1 MSTPS
6 RPVAQLVHS
15 TTGRVRFRFDEKR
28 GDASFFDSLSSS
40 LARLGSVI
48 ETRVS
53 SHTGSVLVLHTGD
66 LQQLVTAAQKR
77 GLFEVGP
84 PPPPTASARRLRDA
98 IDTLE
103 DRVAKSTGETL
114 SVGKLLFLGLLGA
127 GILQSKQGHLLPAG
141 MTLFKH
147 AIEVM
152 HWVAD
157 REPTNSQ
164 HRAQSVS
171 HS

>member
-6 RPVAQLVHS
+6 RPLAQIVHS
-15 TTGRVRFRFDEKR
+15 TTGRVRFRFSEQR
-28 GDASFFDSLSSS
+28 GDAAFFDTLATS
-40 LARLGSVI
+40 LARLGSVL

-77 GLFEVGP
+77 GLFEVGAP
-84 PPPPTASARRLRDA
+84 PPPVASARRLRDA
-98 IDTLE
+98 IDSID

-127 GILQSKQGHLLPAG
+127 GIFQTKQGHLLPAG

-147 AIEVM
+147 ALEIID
-152 HWVAD
+152 WVAE
-157 REPTNSQ
+157 REPSNSQ
-164 HRAQSVS
+164 RRA
-171 HS
+171 

>member
-6 RPVAQLVHS
+6 RPVAQIVHS
-15 TTGRVRFRFDEKR
+15 TTGRVRFRFEGQR
-28 GDASFFDSLSSS
+28 GDSSFFESLSSS

-66 LQQLVTAAQKR
+66 LQQLVSAAQKR

-84 PPPPTASARRLRDA
+84 PPPPAASARKVLDA
-98 IDTLE
+98 IESLD

-114 SVGKLLFLGLLGA
+114 SVGKLLFMGLLGA
-127 GILQSKQGHLLPAG
+127 GILQAKQGHLLPAG

-147 AIEVM
+147 ALEVM
-152 HWVAD
+152 HWVAE

-164 HRAQSVS
+164 HRA
-171 HS
+171 